1 MMPMISAS
9 VLVGAILF
17 AVGALLA
24 LWTRKRRF
32 DRTNHFGVER
42 FTSYWAKLRARSVD
56 WVVGLAGIILLSA
69 GVLILAFEF
78 ESSWGWIV
86 LLPVYLFV
94 LFGLIGF

>member
-32 DRTNHFGVER
+32 DRTNQFGVER
-42 FTSYWAKLRARSVD
+42 FTSYWGKLRARSVD

-69 GVLILAFEF
+69 GALILAFEF

>member
-32 DRTNHFGVER
+32 DRINDFGVER
-42 FTSYWAKLRARSVD
+42 FTSYWGKLRARSVD